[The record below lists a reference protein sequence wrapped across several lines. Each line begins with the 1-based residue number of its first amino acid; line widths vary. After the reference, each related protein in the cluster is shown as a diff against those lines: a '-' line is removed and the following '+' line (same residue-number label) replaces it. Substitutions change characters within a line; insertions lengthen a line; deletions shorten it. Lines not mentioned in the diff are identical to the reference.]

1 MQILPKDELK
11 IFSATS
17 FMGHGVDEDSL
28 RKAMEYGLD
37 FVIAQGTT
45 TDAGPYYLGAGQ
57 PVMAEEALRRDLE
70 LIITIAKQ
78 NNVPFIVSAGGSG
91 SDATTELVLEL
102 VEDICLQHN
111 LDLTLGVVWSEVEQ
125 EYLLHELQDGVRAK
139 RIVPH
144 QVLEEHL
151 TSESVVQTTK
161 IVAQV
166 GPEVVMDLWK
176 RNPSLDGIICGRSL
190 DVGLYAAMPLLYGFD
205 RGLAMHFGK
214 IMEDGALAATPGSG
228 NDGLLG
234 IIRKDH
240 FDVKP
245 TNPRRRCTPES
256 VTGHAFYERSDPS
269 KEANPGGDLD
279 ISTATYTQLDH
290 DTVRVQGAQWVPA
303 DEYTVKL
310 EGVSEIGYRSICIA
324 GMRDPLVLKNVD
336 LILEE
341 CKQITLDYFSYLP
354 QNDYSLNFK
363 VYGKDAILGPYEP
376 IPYVQGHEICVLI
389 DVVAKTQKL
398 ANSVCS
404 FVSSTISHHG
414 FPGRLSTAGNI
425 AIPFS
430 PGRAVPIGVVYEFTI
445 WHAWPL
451 QNPEEPF
458 RTTLHHIDGKGGKMQ

>member
-1 MQILPKDELK
+1 MLKDELR
-11 IFSATS
+11 IYSATS
-17 FMGHGVDEDSL
+17 FMGHGVDKASL
-28 RKAMEYGLD
+28 ERAMAYNLD

-45 TDAGPYYLGAGQ
+45 TDAGPYYLGAGK

-70 LIITIAKQ
+70 LIVTIAKRH
-78 NNVPFIVSAGGSG
+78 NVPFIVSAGGSG
-91 SDATTELVLEL
+91 SDSTTTLVLEL
-102 VEDICLQHN
+102 IEDICKQHSLELN
-111 LDLTLGVVWSEVEQ
+111 LGVVWSELDPQ
-125 EYLLHELQDGVRAK
+125 YLLDGINKGVKGK

-144 QVLEEHL
+144 AVLEEYL
-151 TSESVVQTTK
+151 SAANVSANTR

-166 GPEVVMDLWK
+166 GPEVVMDLWEK
-176 RNPSLDGIICGRSL
+176 NSGLDGIICGRSL

-234 IIRKDH
+234 IIREDH

-245 TNPRRRCTPES
+245 TNPMRRCTPES

-279 ISTATYTQLDH
+279 ISLATYTQLDQ
-290 DTVRVQGAQWVPA
+290 DTVRVQGASWIPA
-303 DEYTVKL
+303 PKYTVKL
-310 EGVSEIGYRSICIA
+310 EGVCQIGYRSICIA
-324 GMRDPLVLKNVD
+324 GIRDPQVLKNID
-336 LILEE
+336 LILED
-341 CKQITLDYFSYLP
+341 CKQITLDYFSHLP
-354 QNDYSLNFK
+354 QDDYMLNFK

-376 IPYVQGHEICVLI
+376 TPFVQGHEICVLI

-414 FPGRLSTAGNI
+414 FPGRISTAGNI

-430 PGRAVPIGVVYEFTI
+430 PGRAVPIGEVYEFSI

-451 QNPEEPF
+451 EDPGEPF
-458 RTTLHHIDGKGGKMQ
+458 RTSLLQIGGKGGTVK

>member
-1 MQILPKDELK
+1 MTRKEELR

-17 FMGHGVDEDSL
+17 FMGHGVDAESL
-28 RKAMEYGLD
+28 ERGMDYDLD

-45 TDAGPYYLGAGQ
+45 TDAGPYYLGAGK

-70 LIITIAKQ
+70 LIITIAKR
-78 NNVPFIVSAGGSG
+78 NNVPFIISAGGCG
-91 SDATTELVLEL
+91 SDETTRLVLDL
-102 VEDICLQHN
+102 IQDICNQH
-111 LDLTLGVVWSEVEQ
+111 DLTLDLGVIWSEVAQ
-125 EYLLHELQDGVRAK
+125 DYLMAGLKEGKKAK

-144 QVLEEHL
+144 PVLEEYL
-151 TSESVVQTTK
+151 SVENVQANDK

-166 GPEVVMDLWK
+166 GPEVVMDLWEK
-176 RNPSLDGIICGRSL
+176 NPGLDGIIAGRSL
-190 DVGLYAAMPLLYGFD
+190 DVGLYAAIPLLHGFD
-205 RGLAMHFGK
+205 KGLAMHFGK

-245 TNPRRRCTPES
+245 TNPLRKCTPES

-279 ISTATYTQLDH
+279 ISLATYTQIDE
-290 DTVRVQGAQWVPA
+290 DTVRVSGARWVEAP
-303 DEYTVKL
+303 EYTVKL
-310 EGVSEIGYRSICIA
+310 EGVTNIGYRSICIA
-324 GMRDPLVLKNVD
+324 GMRDPQVIKNVD

-341 CKQITLDYFSYLP
+341 SKQIVQDYFSYLS
-354 QNDYSLNFK
+354 QDDYSLNFK
-363 VYGKDAILGPYEP
+363 VYGKNAILGPFEP
-376 IPYVQGHEICVLI
+376 TPYVQGHEICVLI

-404 FVSSTISHHG
+404 FTSSTISHHG
-414 FPGRLSTAGNI
+414 FEGRLSTAGNL

-430 PGRAVPIGVVYEFTI
+430 PGRAVPVGEVYEFTI

-451 QNPEEPF
+451 TDPKEPF
-458 RTTLHHIDGKGGKMQ
+458 RTTRETIRPKGGRDQ

>member
-1 MQILPKDELK
+1 MSRDELR

-17 FMGHGVDEDSL
+17 FMGHGVDQGSL
-28 RKAMEYGLD
+28 ERAMEYDLD

-45 TDAGPYYLGAGQ
+45 TDAGPYYLGAGK

-70 LIITIAKQ
+70 LIITIAKRH
-78 NNVPFIVSAGGSG
+78 NVPFIVSAGGSG
-91 SDATTELVLEL
+91 TDSTTELVLEL
-102 VEDICLQHN
+102 IEDICRQHS
-111 LDLTLGVVWSEVEQ
+111 LDLNLGVVWSELDPK
-125 EYLLHELQDGVRAK
+125 YLLKGIEQGVRAK

-144 QVLEEHL
+144 AVLEEFL
-151 TSESVVQTTK
+151 SAENVENNTR

-166 GPEVVMDLWK
+166 GPEVVMDLWEQ
-176 RNPSLDGIICGRSL
+176 NPGLDGIVCGRSL

-234 IIRKDH
+234 IIRQDH

-245 TNPRRRCTPES
+245 TNPLRRCTPES

-269 KEANPGGDLD
+269 REANPGGDLD
-279 ISTATYTQLDH
+279 VSVATYTQLDH
-290 DTVRVQGAQWVPA
+290 DTVRVEGAKWIPA
-303 DEYTVKL
+303 PEYTVKL
-310 EGVSEIGYRSICIA
+310 EGVTQIGYRSICIA
-324 GMRDPLVLKNVD
+324 GIRDPQVLKNID
-336 LILEE
+336 LIIDEG
-341 CKQITLDYFSYLP
+341 KQITEDYFAHLP
-354 QNDYSLNFK
+354 REDYSLNFK

-376 IPYVQGHEICVLI
+376 TPWVQGHEICVLI
-389 DVVAKTQKL
+389 DVVARTQQL

-414 FPGRLSTAGNI
+414 FPGRLSTAGNL

-430 PGRAVPIGVVYEFTI
+430 PGRAVSIGEVYEFTI

-451 QNPEEPF
+451 DDPGEPF
-458 RTTLHHIDGKGGKMQ
+458 RTTLLTMDGKGGAGS

>member
-1 MQILPKDELK
+1 MQHKDELR

-28 RKAMEYGLD
+28 KQAITYDLD

-45 TDAGPYYLGAGQ
+45 TDAGPYYLGAGK
-57 PVMAEEALRRDLE
+57 PVMAEEALRRDIE
-70 LIITIAKQ
+70 LIITIAKG

-91 SDATTELVLEL
+91 TDSTTELVLTL
-102 VEDICLQHN
+102 IEDICREHDLQLN
-111 LDLTLGVVWSEVEQ
+111 LGVVWSEIDPS
-125 EYLLHELQDGVRAK
+125 YLLSGLTEGKKAK

-144 QVLEEHL
+144 PALEEHL
-151 TSESVVQTTK
+151 SAENVRQNTR

-166 GPEVVMDLWK
+166 GPEVVIDLWQN
-176 RNPSLDGIICGRSL
+176 NPGLDGIVCGRSL

-205 RGLAMHFGK
+205 KGLAMHFGK

-234 IIRKDH
+234 IIRSDH
-240 FDVKP
+240 FDVRP
-245 TNPRRRCTPES
+245 TNPKRRCTPES

-279 ISTATYTQLDH
+279 VSMATYTQLDEN
-290 DTVRVQGAQWVPA
+290 TVRVQGAKWIEAPA
-303 DEYTVKL
+303 YTVKL
-310 EGVSEIGYRSICIA
+310 EGVTQIGYRSICIA
-324 GMRDPLVLKNVD
+324 GMRDPEVIRNVD
-336 LILEE
+336 LILAEG
-341 CKQITLDYFSYLP
+341 KQITFDYFAHVP
-354 QNDYSLNFK
+354 EEDFTLNFK
-363 VYGKDAILGPYEP
+363 VYGKDAILGPFEP
-376 IPYVQGHEICVLI
+376 TPYVEGHEICVLM

-398 ANSVCS
+398 ANSVCA
-404 FVSSTISHHG
+404 FVSSTVSHHG

-430 PGRAVPIGVVYEFTI
+430 PGRAVPVGEVYEFTI

-451 QNPEEPF
+451 EDPHEPF
-458 RTTLHHIDGKGGKMQ
+458 RTTIQQVNGKGGEVS